1 MADTFDALADPNR
14 RAILAFLRDGERTAG
29 ALVEATRQPQPTVS
43 KQLKVLREA
52 GLVRSRID
60 GPRRLYSID
69 PAPLKALDRWLADY
83 RAFWAERLDGLGDH
97 LERSD

>member
-1 MADTFDALADPNR
+1 MTDTFEALSDPNR
-14 RAILAFLRDGERTAG
+14 RAILALLLKGERTAG
-29 ALVEATRQPQPTVS
+29 ALVEATSQPQPNVS
-43 KQLKVLREA
+43 KQLRVLREA

-69 PAPLKALDRWLADY
+69 PTPLKALDHWLADY
-83 RAFWAERLDGLGDH
+83 RSFWAARLDALGNH